1 MSTKDLLETTLVTAA
16 LTIGIIIGR
25 LSQRSE
31 EVHHHHYDHHHYHG
45 NNTLNIQNVSNT
57 NDTTF
62 NIQNVSNTNGTV
74 NLVGNV
80 NYQDS
85 ETSEST
91 DSEFEE
97 DSELSKY

>member
-1 MSTKDLLETTLVTAA
+1 MSTRDLLETTLIVKVTAA
-16 LTIGIIIGR
+16 LTIGIIIGFR
-25 LSQRSE
+25 LSQRNG
-31 EVHHHHYDHHHYHG
+31 EVHHHHYHG
-45 NNTLNIQNVSNT
+45 NNTLNIHNVSNT

-62 NIQNVSNTNGTV
+62 NIQKVSNTNGTF